1 VIWYIAFGGAVGSV
15 GRVLLGAAIQ
25 QRLATTFP
33 LGTLAVNLSG
43 SLLLGFLLRLSLS
56 TQAISPEVRLM
67 LAAGFCG
74 GYTTFSAFSY
84 ETAVLLEDGEYRRA
98 LLYVAMSVAGAVV
111 GTFVGFALARLI
123 VATGRAH

>member
-1 VIWYIAFGGAVGSV
+1 LIWYIAFGGALGSV
-15 GRVLLGAAIQ
+15 SRVLLGAAIQ

-56 TQAISPEVRLM
+56 TQAISPEVRVM
-67 LAAGFCG
+67 LTAGFCG

-84 ETAVLLEDGEYRRA
+84 ETAVLLEDGEYGRA
-98 LLYVAMSVAGAVV
+98 LLYVAMSVVGATV

-123 VATGRAH
+123 VATSRAH

>member
-1 VIWYIAFGGAVGSV
+1 MIWYIAFGGAVGSV
-15 GRVLLGAAIQ
+15 SRVLLGAAIQ

-56 TQAISPEVRLM
+56 TQAISPEVRIM
-67 LAAGFCG
+67 LTAGFCG

-98 LLYVAMSVAGAVV
+98 LLYVAMSVIGAIV